1 MIRFPKKRWFAL
13 VLLVFVLV
21 LFYRSNWLG
30 RVVYPIFYREQIEAS
45 ARLNGVDPL
54 LVAAII
60 RVESNY
66 KPNQT
71 SHKGAIG
78 IMQVMP
84 DTAEW
89 LFEKE
94 SFGDYALE
102 DLKDPKKNIEVGTK
116 YLGILN
122 KQFKNNP
129 VLVIASYNAGP
140 GNVSK
145 WLQNNVWD
153 GSLAAVSN
161 IPFWE
166 TRKYVNRVVYY
177 YNKYTKLYSKSNEQ

>member
-30 RVVYPIFYREQIEAS
+30 RVVYPIFYREEIETS
-45 ARLNGVDPL
+45 ARQNDVDPL

-71 SHKGAIG
+71 SHKGAVG

-89 LFEKE
+89 LFEKDGLGE
-94 SFGDYALE
+94 ITSE
-102 DLKDPKKNIEVGTK
+102 DLKNPKINIQVGTR
-116 YLGILN
+116 YLGVLN
-122 KQFKNNP
+122 NQFKSNP

-140 GNVSK
+140 GNVTK
-145 WLQNNVWD
+145 WLQNNTWD
-153 GSLAAVSN
+153 GSLETASN

-177 YNKYTKLYSKSNEQ
+177 YNKYTKIYAKSD